1 MPHSATLR
9 VEHLEPLLAPAA
21 ADDFAILGASTSL
34 PAIVL
39 PS

>member
-21 ADDFAILGASTSL
+21 ADDFAISGASTSL
-34 PAIVL
+34 AATGR